1 MKSDIYKINNKIEKI
16 KSGKDTSFL
25 DKREL
30 KLVTS
35 RLKKNEYNI
44 YYPYPDSEKVILY
57 TKKIP
62 KIKLFKINTIE
73 SIRHQDIL
81 GSLFA
86 LNIDSSYFGDIVLY
100 NNNFYIFVMDE
111 LSVYIKNNLR
121 IIGKSEISLEEVN
134 LNTLRDY
141 QRKYEEHE
149 IIISSIRIDNVVSS
163 IINSS
168 RGKALEK
175 IKNKEIIVNYEVV
188 NKNSYILK
196 ENDVFSIRK
205 YGKYKFIGIIKSTK
219 KDNYIVKYLKYV

>member
-1 MKSDIYKINNKIEKI
+1 MIGIN
-16 KSGKDTSFL
+16 
-25 DKREL
+25 
-30 KLVTS
+30 
-35 RLKKNEYNI
+35 
-44 YYPYPDSEKVILY
+44 
-57 TKKIP
+57 
-62 KIKLFKINTIE
+62 
-73 SIRHQDIL
+73 
-81 GSLFA
+81 
-86 LNIDSSYFGDIVLY
+86 IVLY